1 MSLTSNQS
9 LLSSFFADEED
20 EDDYLVDKS
29 RKASSVT
36 QRFLHKIKK
45 EPLDNEDSMDAG
57 TLVTPSSSQDEYGST
72 FLVPPSPGPSNKR
85 KSPSSDSQGSSGS
98 GRRTQKRQRRTTI
111 KRERASGTGG
121 SKLKKSSTWSMMSMP
136 DKASSIKTYVTRYGT
151 QTVSKEL
158 RCIRKNAG
166 QAISKLETLVES
178 ASNQLDVLS
187 FFLDEKS
194 KGKSSV
200 TSVTSSSSA
209 APNAVQSLMKDIA
222 CIREE
227 VLPNLSSFV
236 HQDVQSIREI
246 EEDVEGFVAEVS
258 EQCDDILYGH
268 PSAAPEEYICTSMFT
283 VYQSAKAHGRR
294 KSSGASR
301 IPPSTLRTGTLASS
315 MMQSGGKGT
324 LYRQAGNT
332 RNGRSGMG
340 KKGSSDRRRRSTGT
354 CPLKNEFFRNVE
366 NLLG

>member
-20 EDDYLVDKS
+20 EDDYLVGKS
-29 RKASSVT
+29 MKASSAT

-45 EPLDNEDSMDAG
+45 EPLDEEDSMDAS
-57 TLVTPSSSQDEYGST
+57 TLATPLSSQGEDGYT
-72 FLVPPSPGPSNKR
+72 FLVPSSPGPSNKR
-85 KSPSSDSQGSSGS
+85 KSPSHDSQGSSGS
-98 GRRTQKRQRRTTI
+98 GRSTQKRQRRTTI
-111 KRERASGTGG
+111 KRERSSGTGE

-166 QAISKLETLVES
+166 QAISKLETLIES
-178 ASNQLDVLS
+178 ASNQLDVLT
-187 FFLDEKS
+187 FFLDEKG
-194 KGKSSV
+194 KGKSSA
-200 TSVTSSSSA
+200 TSSSSA

-332 RNGRSGMG
+332 RNGRSGLG